1 MSLNQDAEDRVYGGR
16 EEYRCYDDEKVLDDK
31 VDDVVWVFLCS
42 TIFGC

>member
-16 EEYRCYDDEKVLDDK
+16 EEDRRYDDEKVLDDK

-42 TIFGC
+42 KILGC